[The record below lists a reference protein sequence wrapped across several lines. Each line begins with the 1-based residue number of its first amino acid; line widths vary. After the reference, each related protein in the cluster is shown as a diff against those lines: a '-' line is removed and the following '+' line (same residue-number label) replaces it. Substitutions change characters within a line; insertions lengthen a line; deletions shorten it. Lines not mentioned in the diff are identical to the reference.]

1 MRVLFVCSV
10 STSHLIPMVPLSW
23 ALRAAGHDVRVA
35 CSADSAPGA
44 LATGLAVTPVGGDG
58 HFAENHRRNLT
69 ETNEQHGHG
78 GKDHLVRLF
87 ARSAVDMVDGLFAV
101 VDNWQ
106 PDAMV
111 YEPVAFAAEVVAAA
125 RPITTFRHLWGPD
138 LLATTPG
145 QWLRHRVHESLAECF
160 HAYGASPTDFHD
172 QFVIDP
178 CPPDLQNVGPGTQVP
193 MRYIPVD
200 RPGPVPSWLIDPSP
214 ADRICV
220 TWGTFGDA
228 MPTDH
233 PFIRML
239 QRLAGIGKEILLVIP
254 PADLQRLPQLPDT
267 VRPVTGAPLHAVL
280 PACSV
285 ILHHGG
291 ANTMLDAVVRG
302 IPQLVV
308 SDTFER
314 SLNGE
319 RLAATGAGSHLT
331 ARQAEGPVVEQA
343 VRDMLTSPKW
353 AEKAHALRA
362 QMASRPSP
370 AEVVSVL
377 EDLSERKAVLK

>member
-10 STSHLIPMVPLSW
+10 SASHLIPMVPLAW

-44 LATGLAVTPVGGDG
+44 LATGLTVTLVGGDG
-58 HFAENHRRNLT
+58 DFAESHRRSVS
-69 ETNEQHGHG
+69 ETSEQHGHG
-78 GKDHLVRLF
+78 GKDHLVNLF
-87 ARSAVDMVDGLFAV
+87 ARSARDMMDGLFAV

-106 PDAMV
+106 PDAVV

-125 RPITTFRHLWGPD
+125 RPVVTFRHLWGPD

-145 QWLRHRVHESLAECF
+145 QWLRHRVHESLADEF
-160 HAYGASPTDFHD
+160 HARGAAPADFHD
-172 QFVIDP
+172 RFVIDP
-178 CPPDLQNVGPGTQVP
+178 CPQDLQHLGAGTAIPV
-193 MRYIPVD
+193 RYVPVD
-200 RPGPVPSWLIDPSP
+200 RPGPVPPWLIGVSP

-228 MPTDH
+228 MPNGH
-233 PFIRML
+233 PFVRML
-239 QRLAGIGKEILLVIP
+239 ERLAGIGKEILLVVP
-254 PADLQRLPQLPDT
+254 PADLERLPQLPEA

-280 PACSV
+280 PACSA

-291 ANTMLDAVVRG
+291 ANTMLDAVSRG

-319 RLAATGAGSHLT
+319 RLAATGAGTHLT
-331 ARQAEGPVVEQA
+331 ARQADGPAVERAVV
-343 VRDMLTSPKW
+343 DMLASPQW
-353 AEKAHALRA
+353 ALRAEALRA

-370 AEVVSVL
+370 AEVASVL
-377 EDLSERKAVLK
+377 QDLSARKAALK

>member
-10 STSHLIPMVPLSW
+10 STSHLIPMVPLAW

-44 LATGLAVTPVGGDG
+44 LATGLAVTLVGGDG
-58 HFAENHRRNLT
+58 DFAENHRRNLT
-69 ETNEQHGHG
+69 ETSQQHGHG
-78 GKDHLVRLF
+78 GKDHLVNLF
-87 ARSAVDMVDGLFAV
+87 ARSALDMMDGLFTV

-106 PDAMV
+106 PHAMV
-111 YEPVAFAAEVVAAA
+111 YEPVAFAAEVVAAT
-125 RPITTFRHLWGPD
+125 RPVATFRHLWGPD

-145 QWLRHRVHESLAECF
+145 QWLRHRVHESLADEF
-160 HAYGASPTDFHD
+160 HARGASPAEFHD

-178 CPPDLQNVGPGTQVP
+178 CPQELQRIGVGTPIPV
-193 MRYIPVD
+193 RYIPVD
-200 RPGPVPSWLIDPSP
+200 RPGPVPSWLMNASP
-214 ADRICV
+214 AERICV

-228 MPTDH
+228 MPTGH

-239 QRLAGIGKEILLVIP
+239 ERLAGIGKEILLVVP
-254 PADLQRLPQLPDT
+254 PADLERLPELPGA

-280 PACSV
+280 PACSA

-314 SLNGE
+314 ALNGE
-319 RLAATGAGSHLT
+319 RLAATGAGIHLT
-331 ARQAEGPVVEQA
+331 ARQADDPVVEQT
-343 VRDMLTSPKW
+343 VRDMFAAPQW
-353 AEKAHALRA
+353 AEKAESLRA
-362 QMASRPSP
+362 QTASRPSP
-370 AEVVSVL
+370 AEVASVL
-377 EDLSERKAVLK
+377 EGLSERKAAHK